1 MKISAIRHPAAF
13 RHPIAPVKN
22 SYLWP
27 MPPPPLTTIDEV
39 LAQLTQIIAEA
50 EKTGN
55 RIGYFAALYYKV
67 TAKVK
72 EGITKNEF
80 ENGPR
85 MERLDVLFASR
96 YLDALRTWQQG
107 KTPTQSWKI
116 AFDATRSSSLLVLQ
130 QLLLGINAHINLDLG
145 IAAVAATQN
154 AQPAATQNSPAATT
168 RQNGDL
174 DDIQKDFDAINTII
188 GSLTFEVIHK
198 IDRVSPLLSLIG
210 LHADN
215 TDSLLIQFSIG
226 NARDGAWCFAEEL
239 SKKSGSDYTACID
252 ARDKDI
258 AKLATTLIKA
268 PGLIGLTLWIIHL
281 FEWKSTGKI
290 IGILNGYKKQFIK
303 AAALKLL
310 ILILACWS

>member
-1 MKISAIRHPAAF
+1 MP
-13 RHPIAPVKN
+13 PIA
-22 SYLWP
+22 
-27 MPPPPLTTIDEV
+27 LTTIDEV
-39 LAQLTQIIAEA
+39 LAQLTLIIADA
-50 EKTGN
+50 EKTGD

-72 EGITKNEF
+72 EGIGKNEF

-96 YLDALRTWQQG
+96 YLDALREWQQG
-107 KTPTQSWKI
+107 RTPTQSWKT
-116 AFDATRSSSLLVLQ
+116 AFEATRSSSLLVLQ

-145 IAAVAATQN
+145 IAAVEATQGSQFAATQGG
-154 AQPAATQNSPAATT
+154 Q
-168 RQNGDL
+168 L

-188 GSLTFEVIHK
+188 GSLTFEVIHE

-239 SKKSGSDYTACID
+239 SKKSGTDYTACID

-258 AKLATTLIKA
+258 AKLAQTLIKTS
-268 PGLIGLTLWIIHL
+268 GLIGLTLWIIHL
-281 FEWKSTGKI
+281 FEWKSARKI
-290 IGILNGYKKQFIK
+290 VGVLNGYKKQFIK
-303 AAALKLL
+303 AATLK
-310 ILILACWS
+310 

>member
-1 MKISAIRHPAAF
+1 MSPTTS
-13 RHPIAPVKN
+13 N
-22 SYLWP
+22 
-27 MPPPPLTTIDEV
+27 LTTATNINEV
-39 LAQLTQIIAEA
+39 LAQLTQIIADA
-50 EKTGN
+50 EKAGDRT
-55 RIGYFAALYYKV
+55 GYFAALYYKV

-72 EGITKNEF
+72 EGIDKNEF

-96 YLDALRTWQQG
+96 YLEALREWQQAPARSQSQ
-107 KTPTQSWKI
+107 TLTQSWKT
-116 AFDATRSSSLLVLQ
+116 AFEATRSSSLLVLQ

-145 IAAVAATQN
+145 IAAVEATQGSQFAATQGG
-154 AQPAATQNSPAATT
+154 Q
-168 RQNGDL
+168 L

-188 GSLTFEVIHK
+188 GSLTFEVIHE

-239 SKKSGSDYTACID
+239 SKKSGSDYAACID

-258 AKLATTLIKA
+258 AKLAQTLIKTS
-268 PGLIGLTLWIIHL
+268 GLIGLTLWIIHL
-281 FEWKSTGKI
+281 FEWKSARKI

-303 AAALKLL
+303 AAALK
-310 ILILACWS
+310 

>member
-1 MKISAIRHPAAF
+1 MPTPPTTNNPISP
-13 RHPIAPVKN
+13 
-22 SYLWP
+22 S
-27 MPPPPLTTIDEV
+27 TIDEV
-39 LAQLTQIIAEA
+39 LAQLTQIIADA
-50 EKTGN
+50 EKTGD

-72 EGITKNEF
+72 EGIDKNEF

-96 YLDALRTWQQG
+96 YLDALREWQQTLNRSQRQ
-107 KTPTQSWKI
+107 TPTQSQTLTQSQTPTQSQALTRSWKT
-116 AFDATRSSSLLVLQ
+116 AFEATRSSSLLVLQ

-145 IAAVAATQN
+145 IAAVEATQ
-154 AQPAATQNSPAATT
+154 AGQSAANQSG
-168 RQNGDL
+168 QL
-174 DDIQKDFDAINTII
+174 DNIQKDFDAINTII
-188 GSLTFEVIHK
+188 GSLTFEVIHE

-258 AKLATTLIKA
+258 AKLAQTLIKTS
-268 PGLIGLTLWIIHL
+268 GLIGLTLWIIHL
-281 FEWKSTGKI
+281 FEWKSARKI
-290 IGILNGYKKQFIK
+290 IGILNSYKKQFMK
-303 AAALKLL
+303 AAALQ
-310 ILILACWS
+310 

>member
-1 MKISAIRHPAAF
+1 
-13 RHPIAPVKN
+13 
-22 SYLWP
+22 
-27 MPPPPLTTIDEV
+27 MPTPLTTNNRISPSTIDEV
-39 LAQLTQIIAEA
+39 LAQLTQIIADA
-50 EKTGN
+50 EKTGD
-55 RIGYFAALYYKV
+55 RIGYFTALYYKV

-72 EGITKNEF
+72 EGIDKNEF

-96 YLDALRTWQQG
+96 YLDALREWQQAP
-107 KTPTQSWKI
+107 TQSQSQTLTQSWKT
-116 AFDATRSSSLLVLQ
+116 AFEATRSSSLLVLQ

-145 IAAVAATQN
+145 IAAVEATQEGQSAATQSG
-154 AQPAATQNSPAATT
+154 Q
-168 RQNGDL
+168 L

-188 GSLTFEVIHK
+188 GSLTFEVIHE

-239 SKKSGSDYTACID
+239 SKKSSSDYTACID

-258 AKLATTLIKA
+258 AKLAQTLIKTS
-268 PGLIGLTLWIIHL
+268 GLIGLTLWIIHL
-281 FEWKSTGKI
+281 FEWKSARKI
-290 IGILNGYKKQFIK
+290 IGILNSYKKQFIK
-303 AAALKLL
+303 AAALR
-310 ILILACWS
+310 